1 MIPIIY
7 PTSMNVTPVIY
18 QLDKEHRELMMR
30 QKENPGAR
38 FADITK
44 NYYKQQKDEKAEE
57 FNKMLLGQ
65 RIAAGTQN
73 SEISDQVRKL
83 MESEHLNQHM
93 TQSEI

>member
-1 MIPIIY
+1 
-7 PTSMNVTPVIY
+7 
-18 QLDKEHRELMMR
+18 MMR

-44 NYYKQQKDEKAEE
+44 NYYKQLKDEKAEE
-57 FNKMLLGQ
+57 FNKMLHGQ
-65 RIAAGTQN
+65 RIAAGTQTREV
-73 SEISDQVRKL
+73 SEKVKKL